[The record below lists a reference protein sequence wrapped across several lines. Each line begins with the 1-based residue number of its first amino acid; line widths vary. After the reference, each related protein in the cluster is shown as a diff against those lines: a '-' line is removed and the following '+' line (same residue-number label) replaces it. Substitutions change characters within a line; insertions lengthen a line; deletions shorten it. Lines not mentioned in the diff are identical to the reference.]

1 MYDRYWNKGNKRI
14 SEAFLGA
21 TAKRDDAPR
30 KPTASTLLD
39 KVLGPESSE
48 RKWRGGVVK
57 RVGSQLRENPAAIP
71 VAPQAQP
78 LPRPLAPTTSL
89 SGRPIASSITPPSR
103 APLSGATT
111 AAPSPAGAVDDAA
124 REAMMLRKMEALKKL
139 AAKAVAPGASE
150 DSCCCCSARGGKT
163 AETAG

>member
-1 MYDRYWNKGNKRI
+1 MYDKYWNKGNKRI

-21 TAKRDDAPR
+21 TAKRDYAPR

-71 VAPQAQP
+71 VAD
-78 LPRPLAPTTSL
+78 
-89 SGRPIASSITPPSR
+89 SSAIP
-103 APLSGATT
+103 
-111 AAPSPAGAVDDAA
+111 
-124 REAMMLRKMEALKKL
+124 
-139 AAKAVAPGASE
+139 
-150 DSCCCCSARGGKT
+150 
-163 AETAG
+163 